1 MKRSNIFL
9 YLTIIITAAATRIL
23 PHAWNF
29 APVTA
34 IAIVAAV
41 YLPVRQ
47 ALFLT
52 LAVRLISDVIIGFF
66 AWPLMFAV
74 YLSHLFGVVMGLWV
88 RKSVASPLPSP
99 LSPFLIS
106 LPRHG
111 EMSRR
116 DREVEPL
123 ELPLIRLRATFPL
136 KGEGNSESYAERV
149 PEGRVRLGMW
159 SRVVVAPLISALVF
173 FLVTNFAF
181 FYPTYTH
188 DISGVILAYTNGLPF
203 LRGTLLGDVGYTIV
217 FVASFEAV
225 RFYLRHRA
233 ACARS
238 GFKIA

>member
-1 MKRSNIFL
+1 MSKSHSILL
-9 YLTIIITAAATRIL
+9 YSLIIITAAATRIL

-34 IAIVAAV
+34 IAIVAAI

-52 LAVRLISDVIIGFF
+52 LAVRLVSDVIIGFF
-66 AWPLMFAV
+66 AWPLMLAV
-74 YLSHLFGVVMGLWV
+74 YAAHLFGVLTGLWI
-88 RKSVASPLPSP
+88 RRNKS
-99 LSPFLIS
+99 F
-106 LPRHG
+106 
-111 EMSRR
+111 
-116 DREVEPL
+116 
-123 ELPLIRLRATFPL
+123 
-136 KGEGNSESYAERV
+136 
-149 PEGRVRLGMW
+149 GRIIAAP
-159 SRVVVAPLISALVF
+159 VVSSLVF

-233 ACARS
+233 ACARP